1 MLYCSLEFK
10 IIPLVS
16 YVSGI
21 AVRVVGLGAGGR
33 LREFFG

>member
-1 MLYCSLEFK
+1 MLYCTLKFK

-16 YVSGI
+16 YVAGI
-21 AVRVVGLGAGGR
+21 AVRVVGLGAAGG